1 MKYLITGGAGFIG
14 SHYLNYVI
22 DRTNDQYV
30 CIDCLSYAANLDN
43 IYECFKKSNFKFI
56 KENICNEKRIDEIF
70 KEEKF
75 DYVIHFAAE
84 THVDNSIDNYDLF
97 YKSNVLGTK
106 VLLDASVK
114 YKVKRFHHISTDEVY
129 GSLDLNSLEVF
140 KETSKM
146 NPTNNYSK
154 TKAIAESLVIEYF
167 NKYDLDITISRSS
180 NNYGV
185 NQHKEKLI
193 PKIIDNALK
202 NIEIPIYGN
211 GENKRDWLYVLDN
224 CRAIDLIVHKGKKG
238 EIYNICSNEELSN
251 NEVVKLILN
260 KLNKDESLIKYV
272 KDRPNHDQK
281 YTMDA
286 SKIKNLGWNPKY
298 RFNKGIEEILNSLD

>member
-224 CRAIDLIVHKGKKG
+224 CRAIDLIVNKGKKG

>member
-272 KDRPNHDQK
+272 TDRPNHDQK

>member
-238 EIYNICSNEELSN
+238 EIYNICSSEELSN

-260 KLNKDESLIKYV
+260 KLNKNESLIKYV

-298 RFNKGIEEILNSLD
+298 RFNKGIEEILNSLN

>member
-224 CRAIDLIVHKGKKG
+224 CRAIDLIV
-238 EIYNICSNEELSN
+238 S
-251 NEVVKLILN
+251 
-260 KLNKDESLIKYV
+260 
-272 KDRPNHDQK
+272 
-281 YTMDA
+281 
-286 SKIKNLGWNPKY
+286 
-298 RFNKGIEEILNSLD
+298 

>member
-238 EIYNICSNEELSN
+238 EVYNICSNEELSN

>member
-202 NIEIPIYGN
+202 NMEIPIYGN